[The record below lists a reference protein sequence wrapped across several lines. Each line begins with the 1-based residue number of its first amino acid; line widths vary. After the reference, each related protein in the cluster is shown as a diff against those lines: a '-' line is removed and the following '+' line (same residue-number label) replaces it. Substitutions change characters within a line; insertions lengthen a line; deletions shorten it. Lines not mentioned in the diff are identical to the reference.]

1 MANTVIYRQSM
12 QSEAE
17 TNVPIGLITGTNLS
31 AILGQHLRVIE
42 VDTPFG
48 APSAAFVLTLISN
61 RLIWCLARHGTS
73 SQIKAFD
80 VNYRA
85 NVWAF
90 KELGVQ
96 SLLATA
102 TVGGVNA
109 SVEIGDIVIPD
120 QIVDYTF
127 GREHTFAKELEFAS
141 IDFTFPFSGTLREA
155 LNQALP
161 NESRSSEQPHW
172 TYGCTQGPR
181 LETAAEVNRMRKD
194 GCDLVGMTLM
204 PEAALAREIGLNY
217 AAICLVVNKAA
228 GVGGKTIDI
237 EQIPVMTSSRIPV
250 LRDYLERVLQLIE

>member
-1 MANTVIYRQSM
+1 MANTVTYRQSM

-31 AILGQHLRVIE
+31 AILGQYLRVIE

-48 APSAAFVLTLISN
+48 APSAAFVLTSISN
-61 RLIWCLARHGTS
+61 RLIWCLARHGTN

-96 SLLATA
+96 SLIATA
-102 TVGGVNA
+102 TVGGIN
-109 SVEIGDIVIPD
+109 VEIGDIVIPD
-120 QIVDYTF
+120 QIVDYTY
-127 GREHTFAKELEFAS
+127 GREHTFANELEPAS
-141 IDFTFPFSGTLREA
+141 VDFTFPFSRTLLEA
-155 LNQALP
+155 LNKALP
-161 NESRSSEQPHW
+161 NESPSSEQPHW

-181 LETAAEVNRMRKD
+181 LETAAEINRMRKD

-204 PEAALAREIGLNY
+204 PEAVLAREIGLNY

-228 GVGGKTIDI
+228 GVGGKTIDV
-237 EQIPVMTSSRIPV
+237 EQIPVMTSRRIPV
-250 LRDYLERVLQLIE
+250 LKDYLERVLQLIE